1 MAEVIKKESIKY
13 PYLTKPVTVVTFDN
27 GHKLVLANKKST
39 MANISTWVAT
49 GSINENNHNNG
60 VSHFLEHLMFK
71 GTHKYKA
78 GEFDKTLERKGGII
92 NAATWK
98 DYTFYYVTIPKE
110 HFDLALHMH
119 ADMMIDPIL
128 PEEEIGT
135 PFDINGEEPKDKRER
150 CVVIEEIRMGQDRN
164 WRKVY
169 NVLNNSMYEKHPYK
183 RDVIGTKEIIA
194 SISQEEI
201 MRYYKTFYTPEN
213 MTTVVVGE
221 FNEEEI
227 IEKIK
232 KEFKFQN
239 FSNFEKLIP
248 DECTPEVEIKNPKTI
263 EKTAHI
269 NSGYMMYGFLA
280 DKPKNLKE
288 TIALDLITTILGDG
302 KSSRLNTNLI
312 ENVEEPYV
320 YEVQACHY
328 QFKDGDNFMID
339 INFDPAKK
347 DEVIKDINQELEN
360 LQKISKDELTKAK
373 KFAQINFAQEAETVS
388 AIGDMIGQFMVVFK
402 DLSLADKYLQML
414 NEIDVEYLSTI
425 SKKYLA
431 PNKAAISILMP
442 DKEAK

>member
-1 MAEVIKKESIKY
+1 MTKITNKKEIKY
-13 PYLTKPVTVVTFDN
+13 PYLTKPVSVIEFEN
-27 GHKLVLANKKST
+27 GHKVVLAYKKST
-39 MANISTWVAT
+39 MINISTWVST

-71 GTHKYKA
+71 GTTKYKA
-78 GEFDKTLERKGGII
+78 GEFDKILERKGGII

-169 NVLNNSMYEKHPYK
+169 NALNDSMYEKHPYK

-194 SISQEEI
+194 SIPQKEI
-201 MRYYKTFYTPEN
+201 MRYYKTFYSPSN
-213 MTTVVVGE
+213 MTTVIVGE
-221 FNEEEI
+221 FDADYI
-227 IEKIK
+227 LEKISQ
-232 KEFKFQN
+232 EFKFKEFEN
-239 FSNFEKLIP
+239 FDKLTP
-248 DECTPEVEIKNPKTI
+248 DECIPEIEIKNPKTI
-263 EKTAHI
+263 EKNANVNT
-269 NSGYMMYGFLA
+269 GYMMYGFLA
-280 DKPKNLKE
+280 DQPKNLKE

-312 ENVEEPYV
+312 ENVKEPYV

-339 INFDPAKK
+339 INFDPDKK
-347 DEVIKDINQELEN
+347 DNVIKDINNELKN
-360 LQKISKDELTKAK
+360 LEKISEEELSKAK
-373 KFAQINFAQEAETVS
+373 KFAKINFAQEAETVS
-388 AIGDMIGQFMVVFK
+388 AIGEMIGQFMVVFK
-402 DLSLADKYLQML
+402 DLSLANDYLKMLDEIDTNYLSKISDKYLQP
-414 NEIDVEYLSTI
+414 
-425 SKKYLA
+425 KKA
-431 PNKAAISILMP
+431 SISILMP